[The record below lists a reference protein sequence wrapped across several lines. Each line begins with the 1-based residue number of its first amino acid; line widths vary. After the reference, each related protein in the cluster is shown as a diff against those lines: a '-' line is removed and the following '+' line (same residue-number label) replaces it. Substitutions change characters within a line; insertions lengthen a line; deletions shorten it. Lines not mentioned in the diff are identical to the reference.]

1 MAVLGAT
8 LPTHSCPEFREFN
21 VAKPHLEYGIFKVVV
36 KLLSSI
42 ALCDPFTVA
51 RQALSMGFP
60 RQEYWSGLLFPP
72 PGDLS
77 YPGIKPTFPV
87 LQADSLPLSHQ
98 GRPKFC
104 FFF

>member
-1 MAVLGAT
+1 
-8 LPTHSCPEFREFN
+8 
-21 VAKPHLEYGIFKVVV
+21 
-36 KLLSSI
+36 
-42 ALCDPFTVA
+42 
-51 RQALSMGFP
+51 MGFP

-104 FFF
+104 FFFLGLDIGELDSAHNKETG